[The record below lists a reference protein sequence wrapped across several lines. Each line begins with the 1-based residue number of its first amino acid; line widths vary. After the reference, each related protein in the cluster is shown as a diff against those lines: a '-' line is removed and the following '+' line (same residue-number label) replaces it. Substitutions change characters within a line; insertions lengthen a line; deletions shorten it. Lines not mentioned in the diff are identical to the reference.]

1 MKTPAIVFTSP
12 GQVDVQEI
20 EMPDPG
26 PGQVQIR
33 TQYSSISSGTEAWV
47 LQNRFTW
54 MATTYPSVSGYQR
67 VGTIT
72 ALGQDVEGWKEG
84 DIAMAISG
92 CWQEKPVPM
101 WGAHAA
107 IGNTK
112 VEALYRMPEGVDP
125 LDAAGTVMLQVGYN
139 AAYRPSL
146 DPGDWVVVYGDGLIG
161 QAGAQAARSRGAQ
174 TILVGHRPERLAT
187 AAAHSADHSL
197 PEDDDTVERIREIT
211 GREHVHI
218 IIDTV
223 QKQECQGQYLPL
235 LAQGKGQIVYSG
247 FSPEEPWASMTQL
260 HIQELTTH
268 YIQGWNRPRM
278 EATLELMATK
288 QMSLEP
294 LVTHRVSFERA
305 SEMYQMIDTRSEPFL
320 GIIFEW

>member
-1 MKTPAIVFTSP
+1 M
-12 GQVDVQEI
+12 
-20 EMPDPG
+20 
-26 PGQVQIR
+26 
-33 TQYSSISSGTEAWV
+33 
-47 LQNRFTW
+47 
-54 MATTYPSVSGYQR
+54 
-67 VGTIT
+67 
-72 ALGQDVEGWKEG
+72 
-84 DIAMAISG
+84 
-92 CWQEKPVPM
+92 
-101 WGAHAA
+101 
-107 IGNTK
+107 
-112 VEALYRMPEGVDP
+112 
-125 LDAAGTVMLQVGYN
+125 
-139 AAYRPSL
+139 
-146 DPGDWVVVYGDGLIG
+146 
-161 QAGAQAARSRGAQ
+161 
-174 TILVGHRPERLAT
+174 
-187 AAAHSADHSL
+187 
-197 PEDDDTVERIREIT
+197 
-211 GREHVHI
+211 HI

-305 SEMYQMIDTRSEPFL
+305 SEMYQMIDIRSEPFL